1 MGRVCAATASPA
13 RVLAVRALVRAES
26 EGLFVR
32 EVLRELASRT
42 MLDHR
47 DEGLALRLALGATA
61 TRGCLDELID
71 RHLDKPSKVKPA
83 VRALLRIGS
92 FEAVYGGVAP
102 RVAVSQAV
110 EVAHVVAP
118 YAASLANAVLRKVCA
133 DAPSWLEAHDFPVDQ
148 RDIVSRSRHAGLPV
162 WLVRRMGKG
171 VSPEQLDDILRA
183 ALEQA
188 PSAVQLHPRVVDDG
202 IGSPL
207 CVPGSRSAASISDMA
222 ASGMFACG
230 DAVASDLAAQ
240 VVASVA
246 TREGSCLELG
256 SGRGTKTYMMCS
268 QAFRRNLSR
277 RHVSVELSAG
287 KCRANLDRLAAAG
300 FTDVQVRAGD
310 ACHLD
315 GVLGG
320 DALEGELFDT
330 VFIDAPCSGVGTMRR
345 HPEIPWRLDTRQVDR
360 DLPELQLAML
370 REGARRVRVGGE
382 LLYATCSLLAK
393 ENGGVVDAFLVQAGN
408 AFELRPL
415 DGIDSLDDP
424 LNADVRSFVREHLD
438 GRGCMQ
444 TLPLSHEPD
453 GHFCAR
459 FVRIA

>member
-1 MGRVCAATASPA
+1 MGKGSAAMASPA

-32 EVLRELASRT
+32 EVLRELASRAT
-42 MLDHR
+42 LDRR
-47 DEGLALRLALGATA
+47 DEGLALRLALGVTA

-71 RHLDKPSKVKPA
+71 RHLDKPSKVKPV

-92 FEAVYGGVAP
+92 FEAVYGGVDP
-102 RVAVSQAV
+102 RIAVSQAV

-133 DAPSWLEAHDFPVDQ
+133 DASPWLEARDAQ
-148 RDIVSRSRHAGLPV
+148 AGQKDIVSRSRRAGLPV
-162 WLVRRMGKG
+162 WLVRRMGEG
-171 VSPEQLDDILRA
+171 LSAEQLDGILCA
-183 ALEQA
+183 TLEQA
-188 PSAVQLHPRVVDDG
+188 PSTVQLHPRVVDG
-202 IGSPL
+202 GLGSPL
-207 CVPGSRSAASISDMA
+207 CVPGSYSAASIADMA

-240 VVASVA
+240 VVAAIA

-256 SGRGTKTYMMCS
+256 SGRGTKTYMMCC
-268 QAFRRNLSR
+268 QAFRRNLKR

-287 KCRANLDRLAAAG
+287 KCRANLERLAAAG
-300 FTDVQVRAGD
+300 FTDVQVHAGD

-315 GVLGG
+315 GVLAGSL
-320 DALEGELFDT
+320 LEGELFDT

-370 REGARRVRVGGE
+370 CEGARRVRVGGE

-393 ENGGVVDAFLVQAGN
+393 ENLGVVDAFLAQADG

-415 DGIDSLDDP
+415 DGIDSLEDP
-424 LNADVRSFVREHLD
+424 VNAGVRLFVREHLD
-438 GRGCMQ
+438 ERGCMQ
-444 TLPLSHEPD
+444 ALPLSCEPD

-459 FVRIA
+459 LVRIA